1 MSRPLR
7 LAVLALVACALASG
21 FAASP
26 AAAKKYRYA
35 AGPQPTPDT
44 TLSVAQT
51 EVEPIVRAKGPKVP
65 ATNLQLIGLVANT
78 AFERALAS
86 APLDSTA
93 HVTLAPV
100 SVERFNYVVER
111 AVMRALSKRHVA
123 MTVRRQ
129 PLAEDSTLVEMLGE
143 SGPVLEYRLSSARVT
158 YLRLVGWLPGRVKIE
173 RQALVEG
180 NLALRDPHTL
190 RVLWTGD
197 ATYNL
202 LDSFPRDQLA
212 LVEDAT
218 NPELK
223 AVIPQRNVDK
233 LVEPVIVL
241 AIITGLVLLFF
252 QNRP

>member
-1 MSRPLR
+1 MRRHLR
-7 LAVLALVACALASG
+7 AAFLVLAACALAG
-21 FAASP
+21 LAATP

-35 AGPQPTPDT
+35 AGPQPAPDT
-44 TLSVAQT
+44 TLSVAET
-51 EVEPIVRAKGPKVP
+51 DVEPIVRAKGPKVP
-65 ATNLQLIGLVANT
+65 ATNLQLIGMVANT

-86 APLDSTA
+86 APLDSSG
-93 HVTLAPV
+93 HLTLAPI
-100 SVERFNYVVER
+100 SSERLNYIVER
-111 AVMRALSKRHVA
+111 AVMRALSRRHIA
-123 MTVRRQ
+123 MTVRRA

-143 SGPVLEYRLSSARVT
+143 SGPALEYRLQSARVT

-180 NLALRDPHTL
+180 SLALRDPKTL
-190 RVLWTGD
+190 RVLWTND
-197 ATYNL
+197 ASYNL
-202 LDSFPRDQLA
+202 LDRFPRDQLA

-223 AVIPQRNVDK
+223 ASIPQRNVDK